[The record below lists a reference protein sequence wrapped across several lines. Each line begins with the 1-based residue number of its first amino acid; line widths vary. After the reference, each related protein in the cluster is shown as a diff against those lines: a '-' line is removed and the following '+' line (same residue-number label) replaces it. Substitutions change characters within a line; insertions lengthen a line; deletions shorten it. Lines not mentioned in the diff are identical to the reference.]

1 VNRRNSSGKSTSK
14 KYQIEMTSWSIFL
27 WISCLSL
34 LLAWVF
40 VLGILV
46 GRGFIPESVTMISD
60 LKNELNKLQEMVSYN
75 KRPSPRESVKK
86 DDSDTKLAFYNDLL
100 NKKETDKSRGI
111 PEAKAEPQKRETI
124 QKKNLTTEERL
135 AEIRAEVS
143 GKEGNAQKKTEGH
156 PEVNPKERPRA
167 QQQVSSGKGG
177 YTLQLASL
185 AEKSK
190 AEEAIRKLINRGYDA
205 YFYEV
210 QVRGK
215 PWYRVR
221 SGRFATRSEAEEYAG
236 KVFMETKLKGLVTKI
251 E

>member
-1 VNRRNSSGKSTSK
+1 MNKRNSSGKGTSR

-60 LKNELNKLQEMVSYN
+60 IKNQLNKLQEMVSYN
-75 KRPSPRESVKK
+75 KRPTPESVKK
-86 DDSDTKLAFYNDLL
+86 EDSDAKLAFYNDLL
-100 NKKETDKSRGI
+100 SKKEMDKGRGI

-124 QKKNLTTEERL
+124 QKKSPTTEERL

-143 GKEGNAQKKTEGH
+143 GKEGNAETKTEGH
-156 PEVNPKERPRA
+156 PEVNPKEPLRA
-167 QQQVSSGKGG
+167 QQPVSPAKGG

-185 AEKSK
+185 EEKSK
-190 AEEAIRKLINRGYDA
+190 AEETMKKLINRGYDA

-210 QVRGK
+210 KVRGK
-215 PWYRVR
+215 TWYRVR
-221 SGRFATRSEAEEYAG
+221 SGRFATRDEAEEFAG
-236 KVFMETKLKGLVTKI
+236 KIFKETKMKGLVTKFD
-251 E
+251 

>member
-1 VNRRNSSGKSTSK
+1 MNRRNSSRKDASK

-46 GRGFIPESVTMISD
+46 GRGFIPADI
-60 LKNELNKLQEMVSYN
+60 KNQLNKLQDMVSYN
-75 KRPSPRESVKK
+75 KKLNLYPVKK
-86 DDSDTKLAFYNDLL
+86 EDYDEKLAFYNELL
-100 NKKETDKSRGI
+100 NKKETDKSRGGQ
-111 PEAKAEPQKRETI
+111 EAKAEPQRKESI
-124 QKKNLTTEERL
+124 QKKSPTTEERV

-143 GKEGNAQKKTEGH
+143 AKEGNAQKTTEGR
-156 PEVNPKERPRA
+156 PELNSKERQRTQPS
-167 QQQVSSGKGG
+167 VSPAKGG

-185 AEKSK
+185 EEKGK
-190 AEEAIRKLINRGYDA
+190 AEETMRRLINRGYDA

-210 QVRGK
+210 RVRGK
-215 PWYRVR
+215 SWYRVR
-221 SGRFATRSEAEEYAG
+221 SGRFATRDEAEEFAG
-236 KVFMETKLKGLVTKI
+236 KVFRETKLKGLVTKI

>member
-1 VNRRNSSGKSTSK
+1 MNRRNSSGKSTSR

-46 GRGFIPESVTMISD
+46 GRGFIPESVTMIAD
-60 LKNELNKLQEMVSYN
+60 IKNELSKLQEMVSY
-75 KRPSPRESVKK
+75 KKKPTPESSKK
-86 DDSDTKLAFYNDLL
+86 EDYDTKLAFYNDLL
-100 NKKETDKSRGI
+100 SKKEMDKSRGI
-111 PEAKAEPQKRETI
+111 PEAKAEPQKKETI
-124 QKKNLTTEERL
+124 QKKSPTTEERL

-143 GKEGNAQKKTEGH
+143 GKEANAQKKTEGH
-156 PEVNPKERPRA
+156 PEVNTKERQRA

-190 AEEAIRKLINRGYDA
+190 AEETMRKLINRGYDA

-210 QVRGK
+210 QVQGK

-221 SGRFATRSEAEEYAG
+221 SGRFASRDEAEEFAG
-236 KVFMETKLKGLVTKI
+236 KIFKETKLKGLVTKI

>member
-1 VNRRNSSGKSTSK
+1 MNRRNSSGKSTSK

-46 GRGFIPESVTMISD
+46 GRGFIPESVSMISD

-111 PEAKAEPQKRETI
+111 PEAKAEPQKKETI
-124 QKKNLTTEERL
+124 QKKSPTTEERL

-143 GKEGNAQKKTEGH
+143 GKEANAQKKTEGH
-156 PEVNPKERPRA
+156 PEVNPKERQRA

-185 AEKSK
+185 AEKSR
-190 AEEAIRKLINRGYDA
+190 AEETMRKLIDRGYDA

-221 SGRFATRSEAEEYAG
+221 SGRFATRDEAEEYAG

>member
-1 VNRRNSSGKSTSK
+1 
-14 KYQIEMTSWSIFL
+14 MTSWSIFL

-60 LKNELNKLQEMVSYN
+60 IKNELNKLQEMVSGN
-75 KRPSPRESVKK
+75 KRPAPESVKK
-86 DDSDTKLAFYNDLL
+86 EDYDTKLAFYNDLL
-100 NKKETDKSRGI
+100 NKKEMDKSRAMR
-111 PEAKAEPQKRETI
+111 EAKAEPQKRETI
-124 QKKNLTTEERL
+124 QKKNPTTEERL

-143 GKEGNAQKKTEGH
+143 GKEGNAQKKAEGAA
-156 PEVNPKERPRA
+156 EVNPKERQRA
-167 QQQVSSGKGG
+167 QQQVISGKGG

-190 AEEAIRKLINRGYDA
+190 AEETMRKLINRGYDA

-221 SGRFATRSEAEEYAG
+221 SGRFATRDEAEEFAG
-236 KVFMETKLKGLVTKI
+236 KVFKETKLKGLVTKV

>member
-1 VNRRNSSGKSTSK
+1 MNRRNSSEKSTGR

-60 LKNELNKLQEMVSYN
+60 IKNELSKLQDMVSSN
-75 KRPSPRESVKK
+75 KKKPTPESAKK
-86 DDSDTKLAFYNDLL
+86 EDDDSKLAFYNDLL
-100 NKKETDKSRGI
+100 NKKETDKSRGM
-111 PEAKAEPQKRETI
+111 PESKAEPPRRETI

-143 GKEGNAQKKTEGH
+143 AKERNAQKKTEGH
-156 PEVNPKERPRA
+156 PEVSPKESPRA
-167 QQQVSSGKGG
+167 QQPVSSDKGG

-185 AEKSK
+185 GEKSK
-190 AEEAIRKLINRGYDA
+190 AEETIRKLINRGYDA

-221 SGRFATRSEAEEYAG
+221 SGRFATRDEAEEYAG